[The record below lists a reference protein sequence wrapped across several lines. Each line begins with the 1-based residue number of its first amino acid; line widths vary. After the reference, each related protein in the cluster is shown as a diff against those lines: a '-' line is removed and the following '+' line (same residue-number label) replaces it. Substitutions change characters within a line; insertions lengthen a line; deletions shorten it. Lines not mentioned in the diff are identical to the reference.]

1 MRMRTKLAAGLLIVA
16 ISGAAT
22 YLLGARE
29 TWGPDVAVDP
39 NYKSGRPSVCE
50 ATKQTGDPIAA
61 NETTGAPHAAGRG
74 SEQSISYSVDAARL
88 EHGVIDVCSEYGSIE
103 LVGTDDSAARI
114 DVVVRNPFPGG
125 DRAVNDTKLSA
136 EIHGDGSRV
145 GIGVRQLTQGV
156 TSFRTWFARGSR
168 PTHANIRITLP
179 RRADYRVRLVAN
191 HHYMSVRNLAIG
203 GSLEGYGSPGVTIDA
218 DVTDSL
224 NVRVSGTTYHGEV
237 TDDPTVAAALA
248 RGGSTIRLRPRR
260 STRVN
265 IAHEQAGDVD
275 VVLIDAGA
283 GFDVTARGPRATV
296 TLGPTPISTQ
306 SGDTTR
312 GRTTG
317 FDQAAVQVTVA
328 ASSATG
334 AVTVRKIGG

>member
-1 MRMRTKLAAGLLIVA
+1 MRTKLAVGLLIVG
-16 ISGAAT
+16 IGGGAS

-50 ATKQTGDPIAA
+50 ATTQTGDPIAA
-61 NETTGAPHAAGRG
+61 NEKTGAPHAAGLG
-74 SEQSISYSVDAARL
+74 SEQSISYSFDAAGL
-88 EHGVIDVCSEYGSIE
+88 EHGAIDVCSEYGAIE
-103 LVGTDDSAARI
+103 LVGSDDSSGRI
-114 DVVVRNPFPGG
+114 DIVVRNPFPGG
-125 DRAVNDTKLSA
+125 DRAVNDTKLSTDVRR
-136 EIHGDGSRV
+136 DGSRV
-145 GIGVRQLTQGV
+145 HIGVRQLTQGV

-203 GSLEGYGSPGVTIDA
+203 GSFEGYGSPGVAIDA

-237 TDDPTVAAALA
+237 TDDPAVAAALA
-248 RGGSTIRLRPRR
+248 RGGSTVRLRARR
-260 STRVN
+260 STTVN
-265 IAHEQAGDVD
+265 IAHEQAGDVE
-275 VVLIDAGA
+275 VVLIDAGT
-283 GFDVTARGPRATV
+283 GFDVAARGPRATV
-296 TLGPTPISTQ
+296 TLGPTARSTQ

-312 GRTTG
+312 ARTAG
-317 FDQAAVQVTVA
+317 FEQAAIQVTVA

-334 AVTVRKIGG
+334 GVTVRKIGG